1 MLYFTFWST
10 PASYHLSCTGLAPAP
25 PLTVPTLR
33 IISSGMG
40 SSYQGNGAGNKSLQ
54 KEHRK
59 SKKKI
64 VMFGLSKNYFKSRR
78 EHL

>member
-1 MLYFTFWST
+1 MLYFTFQST
-10 PASYHLSCTGLAPAP
+10 PASYHLSSTGLAPAP
-25 PLTVPTLR
+25 PLAVPTLR
-33 IISSGMG
+33 TVSSRIG

-54 KEHRK
+54 REHQK

-64 VMFGLSKNYFKSRR
+64 DMFGLSKNYFKSRS